1 MPVGHLA
8 LAPREQHEPLVEP
21 VGDLARAER
30 AGARR
35 RQLDGERQPVEP
47 AAQPRDVGGVV
58 LAQLEARAHGHG
70 ALGEQAR
77 RSGGADFVDAVA
89 VRQSEWLER
98 QHVLPCHPERLAA
111 RREHAR
117 PVRGGDLGGDGGSA
131 RQHVLAVVEHD
142 QQLPAEHQRGQVRL
156 GVLAR
161 HRAPAEHGGDGERDR
176 RAGLARGEVAPAD
189 AVRELA
195 RELLRR
201 VRGQRRLAHTAG
213 AGERHH
219 RRVAQQ
225 LCQAS
230 GLALA
235 SDEADPGQGHREGA

>member
-1 MPVGHLA
+1 M
-8 LAPREQHEPLVEP
+8 
-21 VGDLARAER
+21 D
-30 AGARR
+30 
-35 RQLDGERQPVEP
+35 P

-98 QHVLPCHPERLAA
+98 QRIYPATPSDSRLVA
-111 RREHAR
+111 
-117 PVRGGDLGGDGGSA
+117 ST
-131 RQHVLAVVEHD
+131 
-142 QQLPAEHQRGQVRL
+142 
-156 GVLAR
+156 
-161 HRAPAEHGGDGERDR
+161 RAPSEAAIWAATAAALASTCSQLSSTTSSFRPSTSAVR
-176 RAGLARGEVAPAD
+176 SVSASSRATVRPPSTVATASATDEPGSLRGEVAPAD